1 MPAKNNTQ
9 VLIDGKVFTLSGY
22 EEEEYLNK
30 VASYINNKIME
41 MKQEDGFRRQNK
53 ETQSI
58 LIQLNIADDYY
69 KVKKQ
74 ADLLELELEDKNKEL
89 YELKHDLIS
98 LQIKVETAEKEIE
111 RFRKEAAEYEAQ
123 DKKRKEAV
131 EVRNDAD
138 SMVFQTEKALADVG
152 DKISAEDKSAVE
164 ADLAHLKELVEKS
177 NPEVMSEGEVEDI
190 KAAKEKLMTSAQS
203 LFTKMYEQMQGAGA
217 GPDMGAGAG
226 PDMGSASNNAAD
238 DVVDADY
245 REV

>member
-98 LQIKVETAEKEIE
+98 IQIKAETAEKEIE
-111 RFRKEAAEYEAQ
+111 KFRKEAAEYE
-123 DKKRKEAV
+123 KKIVKLE
-131 EVRNDAD
+131 
-138 SMVFQTEKALADVG
+138 TEL
-152 DKISAEDKSAVE
+152 IS
-164 ADLAHLKELVEKS
+164 
-177 NPEVMSEGEVEDI
+177 
-190 KAAKEKLMTSAQS
+190 
-203 LFTKMYEQMQGAGA
+203 EQKK
-217 GPDMGAGAG
+217 
-226 PDMGSASNNAAD
+226 N
-238 DVVDADY
+238 
-245 REV
+245 